1 MGKPSSLE
9 ATVGVAT
16 ALCDCSALLLLA
28 SGPAKLRHPAATVA
42 MLSELHLPGV
52 PKRALPSATR
62 AIGLAEIAIAGY
74 VLLVGDRASTAVLA
88 LAYLAFAVVG
98 LRLLVTDSSVD
109 CGCFGAASEPISRA
123 HVVVTTACLASAI
136 AGMITPIGAVSG
148 LFSPDA
154 VLGAVTAGL
163 VVVLAGAAYL
173 TITALPAL
181 MRARL
186 S

>member
-1 MGKPSSLE
+1 VS
-9 ATVGVAT
+9 VAT
-16 ALCDCSALLLLA
+16 ALCDGSALLLLA

-52 PKRALPSATR
+52 PKRALPGSTR
-62 AIGLAEIAIAGY
+62 LIGLAEIAIAGY
-74 VLLVGDRASTAVLA
+74 VLVIGDRLSAVLLAAAYLSFALVGV
-88 LAYLAFAVVG
+88 
-98 LRLLVTDSSVD
+98 RLLVSDSAVD

-136 AGMITPIGAVSG
+136 AGIIAPVGAVSA